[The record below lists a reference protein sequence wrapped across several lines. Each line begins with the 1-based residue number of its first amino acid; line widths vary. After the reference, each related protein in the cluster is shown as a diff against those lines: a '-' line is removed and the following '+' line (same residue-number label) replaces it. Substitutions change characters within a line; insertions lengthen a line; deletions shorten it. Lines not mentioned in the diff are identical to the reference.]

1 MSKLLYHT
9 LTSLI
14 GKDNHK
20 TFKDAA
26 VELGM
31 LKKDYSPA
39 PAWKEHLTPV
49 TRNTPNGPVQGYK
62 YTQQFVNTVLDAR
75 PSLVTKLFSK
85 AETAI
90 KGHQSLTQ
98 YIGSTGHGPFKDI
111 LVAMEVLDE
120 QGGCTG
126 RFKGHI
132 KKRGFY
138 NTYSVQLI
146 VKVCNDH
153 PEVLSLYP
161 QLRDQINPIRTGLGL
176 PEIELPELE
185 KESETEEMVHIDLV

>member
-20 TFKDAA
+20 AFKDAA

-39 PAWKEHLTPV
+39 PAWKEHLIAV
-49 TRNTPNGPVQGYK
+49 TRNTPNGPVPGYK
-62 YTQQFVNTVLDAR
+62 YTQQFVNTVFDAR
-75 PSLVTKLFSK
+75 PSLVERLFSK
-85 AETAI
+85 SDKSI
-90 KGHQSLTQ
+90 KGHQSLSQ

-111 LVAMEVLDE
+111 LVAMEVIDE

-138 NTYSVQLI
+138 NVYSVQLI

-153 PEVLSLYP
+153 PEVLALYP
-161 QLRDQINPIRTGLGL
+161 KLREQINSIRDGLGL
-176 PEIELPELE
+176 PEMELPDLPT
-185 KESETEEMVHIDLV
+185 ESESEEMVHIDLV